1 MATILAD
8 ERVKS
13 VDVAGLIKA
22 AAAKTDQ
29 YLREFVQSR
38 AGCPQVLRDSIEY
51 SLLGP
56 GKRIRPVLAMLT
68 AQAVGGSSAD
78 ALPAAGALELIHCFS
93 LVHDDLPAMDNDDL
107 RRGRP
112 TNHKVYGDAVAILA
126 GDAMNTM
133 AFELLAEK
141 VADPRRC
148 SLLVLELA
156 GATGS
161 GGMIGGQI
169 LDTCHPTDKPGDH
182 ATSLEK
188 LQRIHRMKT
197 GALINAACRMGA
209 ISAGADAA
217 MLVDIDTLGHAIGLA
232 FQIVDDL
239 LDVTS
244 SDQQMGK
251 RTGKDA
257 AIGKLTYPS
266 LLGLD
271 ETRRHLARQQE
282 IAAGILHKLGER
294 AADLAAVVHMLANR
308 EH

>member
-1 MATILAD
+1 M
-8 ERVKS
+8 
-13 VDVAGLIKA
+13 DVAHLIKTA
-22 AAAKTDQ
+22 AQQTDT
-29 YLREFVQSR
+29 YLKEFLRGREGV
-38 AGCPQVLRDSIEY
+38 PPVLLESIEY
-51 SLLGP
+51 SLFGP

-68 AQAVGGSSAD
+68 AEAVGGVATD

-126 GDAMNTM
+126 GDAMNTL

-141 VADPRRC
+141 VSDSARAV
-148 SLLVLELA
+148 LLVTELA
-156 GATGS
+156 RATGPA
-161 GGMIGGQI
+161 GMIGGQI
-169 LDTCHPTDKPGDH
+169 LDTCHPREKPTDTTET
-182 ATSLEK
+182 ALEK

-209 ISAGADAA
+209 ICGGADA
-217 MLVDIDTLGHAIGLA
+217 VRIGRIDTLGHAIGLA

-239 LDVTS
+239 LDVTA
-244 SDQQMGK
+244 SDTQLGK

-271 ETRRHLARQQE
+271 ETRRHLLRQQE
-282 IAAGILHKLGER
+282 IAGKILIELGPPANR
-294 AADLAAVVHMLANR
+294 LAAVVEMLAGR
-308 EH
+308 EN

>member
-1 MATILAD
+1 M
-8 ERVKS
+8 
-13 VDVAGLIKA
+13 DVAQTIKA
-22 AAAKTDQ
+22 AAQQTDT
-29 YLREFVQSR
+29 YLKEFLRSR
-38 AGCPQVLRDSIEY
+38 HGVPPVLLESIEY
-51 SLLGP
+51 SLFGP

-68 AQAVGGSSAD
+68 SEAVGGVGTD

-112 TNHKVYGDAVAILA
+112 TNHKVYGEAVAILA

-141 VADPRRC
+141 VADPARAI
-148 SLLVLELA
+148 LLVGELA
-156 GATGS
+156 RATGPA
-161 GGMIGGQI
+161 GMIGGQI
-169 LDTCHPTDKPGDH
+169 LDTCHPQEKPST
-182 ATSLEK
+182 ASETALEK

-209 ISAGADAA
+209 ICAGVDA
-217 MLVDIDTLGHAIGLA
+217 VRIEKIDTLGHAIGLA

-239 LDVTS
+239 LDVTA
-244 SDQQMGK
+244 SDAQLGK

-271 ETRRHLARQQE
+271 EARRHLSRQQE
-282 IAAGILHKLGER
+282 IARKILLELGPTAHR
-294 AADLAAVVHMLANR
+294 LAAVVEMLAGR
-308 EH
+308 EN

>member
-1 MATILAD
+1 M
-8 ERVKS
+8 
-13 VDVAGLIKA
+13 DVAHLIKTA
-22 AAAKTDQ
+22 AQQTDT
-29 YLREFVQSR
+29 YLKEFLRGREGV
-38 AGCPQVLRDSIEY
+38 PPVLLESIEY
-51 SLLGP
+51 SLFGP

-68 AQAVGGSSAD
+68 AEAVGGVATD

-126 GDAMNTM
+126 GDAMNTL

-141 VADPRRC
+141 VADSARAI
-148 SLLVLELA
+148 LLVTELA
-156 GATGS
+156 RATGPT
-161 GGMIGGQI
+161 GMIGGQI
-169 LDTCHPTDKPGDH
+169 LDTCHPREK
-182 ATSLEK
+182 TSPTTETALEK

-209 ISAGADAA
+209 ICGGADAA
-217 MLVDIDTLGHAIGLA
+217 RIGQIDTLGHAIGLA

-239 LDVTS
+239 LDVTA
-244 SDQQMGK
+244 SDAQLGK

-271 ETRRHLARQQE
+271 ETRRHLSRQQE
-282 IAAGILHKLGER
+282 ISRKILRELGPAAQR
-294 AADLAAVVHMLANR
+294 LAAVVEMLAGR
-308 EH
+308 ES